1 MDENTDQIN
10 ITSWDTYKI
19 LNRIKETVQQK
30 RKIANEVLVPL
41 SINQIIWFDSTT
53 TSKSN
58 H

>member
-30 RKIANEVLVPL
+30 RKIANEVLVPHF
-41 SINQIIWFDSTT
+41 INH
-53 TSKSN
+53 N
-58 H
+58 HLI